1 MSSEEIINK
10 ARELVIKLRTAEEL
24 VRSGKLDDGI
34 KLFREAT
41 KETKETKLFDNYI
54 AIIRKVRRLINE
66 ARARQARGGAVKQ
79 ETKAGG
85 EGKA

>member
-41 KETKETKLFDNYI
+41 KEAKEAKLFDNYI
-54 AIIRKVRRLINE
+54 AIIRRVRRLINE
-66 ARARQARGGAVKQ
+66 TRARQARSAAKQ
-79 ETKAGG
+79 ETKAG